1 MFLIIVTN
9 VNIEIVLLQSSFL
22 DSSLRDHPL
31 TNLDCARPFIVT
43 VEGILTRNLASGV
56 ILYPANER

>member
-9 VNIEIVLLQSSFL
+9 VNIEIVLLQGSFL
-22 DSSLRDHPL
+22 DSPLRSSTGESTESPL

-43 VEGILTRNLASGV
+43 VEGILYT
-56 ILYPANER
+56 